1 MVLITMALYSVAF
14 TSPTLSGF
22 AVQRASSTPVALR
35 HRVVPAPLL
44 QATPPPTTPQ
54 PAPDEQQE
62 KLVKLLVSI
71 LIDLIG
77 VITYAVPAIGEVGD
91 VAWAPIS
98 ALLIYNLYG
107 NGLVAGSASTIVT
120 GLKSPLYRASN
131 GNLWSHR
138 PRYKQWG
145 HTFRRLHI

>member
-1 MVLITMALYSVAF
+1 MAF
-14 TSPTLSGF
+14 TAPTLSGF

-35 HRVVPAPLL
+35 HRVPAPLL

-107 NGLVAGSASTIVT
+107 NGLVAGSAC
-120 GLKSPLYRASN
+120 
-131 GNLWSHR
+131 
-138 PRYKQWG
+138 
-145 HTFRRLHI
+145 

>member
-1 MVLITMALYSVAF
+1 MLASEFGATMVLITMALYSVAF

-22 AVQRASSTPVALR
+22 AVQRVSSTPVALR

-107 NGLVAGSASTIVT
+107 NGLVAGSAC
-120 GLKSPLYRASN
+120 
-131 GNLWSHR
+131 
-138 PRYKQWG
+138 
-145 HTFRRLHI
+145 

>member
-1 MVLITMALYSVAF
+1 MEERGVGTSGASQSAVLASEFGATMVLITMALYSVAF
-14 TSPTLSGF
+14 TAPTLSGF
-22 AVQRASSTPVALR
+22 AVQRASSTPAALR

-107 NGLVAGSASTIVT
+107 NGLVAGSAS
-120 GLKSPLYRASN
+120 
-131 GNLWSHR
+131 
-138 PRYKQWG
+138 
-145 HTFRRLHI
+145 

>member
-1 MVLITMALYSVAF
+1 MEERGVGTGGAGASTESAVLASEFWAAMVITMALYSVAF
-14 TSPTLSGF
+14 TAPTLSGF

-107 NGLVAGSASTIVT
+107 NGLVAGSAC
-120 GLKSPLYRASN
+120 
-131 GNLWSHR
+131 
-138 PRYKQWG
+138 
-145 HTFRRLHI
+145 

>member
-1 MVLITMALYSVAF
+1 MALITMALYSMAF
-14 TSPTLSGF
+14 TAPTLSGF
-22 AVQRASSTPVALR
+22 AVQRASSTPAALR

-107 NGLVAGSASTIVT
+107 NGLVASSAC
-120 GLKSPLYRASN
+120 
-131 GNLWSHR
+131 
-138 PRYKQWG
+138 
-145 HTFRRLHI
+145 